1 MSPRPASAVLQW
13 VVLAAMTA
21 SWGSAFAALR
31 IAVAEIHPAWNTALR
46 LAIATA
52 VLGLVMVAR
61 RKRLPPLWPR
71 PHGAWGPYAVSGV
84 AGMAL
89 PFLLF
94 AYASQELPSAVTA
107 ICNGATPIFVA
118 LLAHFLSAG
127 ERLTARRVV
136 GVTLGFGGLVLLV
149 GGGEL
154 RNVDP
159 AHTAAVLAALA
170 GAALYAVSGV
180 SIRRAPPVDALTGA
194 LLVCLTGL
202 VVALPAALVIG
213 GPPSLNVSS
222 AAVASVLFLG
232 IGPTAVA
239 MIAWVWLTHQRG
251 ALFASMGTYVA
262 PLFATAIGVTFMNER
277 LPPEAFVALALVV
290 AGMVVAS
297 RRSPAPSEPDT
308 IVAAPA
314 RPD

>member
-1 MSPRPASAVLQW
+1 MSTRPASAVLEW

-31 IAVAEIHPAWNTALR
+31 IAVTEVHPAWNTALR

-52 VLGLVMVAR
+52 VLGLVMLAR

-71 PHGAWGPYAVSGV
+71 PHGAWGPYAVSGA

-159 AHTAAVLAALA
+159 AHTAALLAALA

-180 SIRRAPPVDALTGA
+180 SIRRAPAVDALTGA

-202 VVALPAALVIG
+202 AVALPAAAVIG
-213 GPPSLNVSS
+213 GAPPLTVSP
-222 AAVASVLFLG
+222 AAASSVLFLG
-232 IGPTAVA
+232 VGPTAIA
-239 MIAWVWLTHQRG
+239 MIAWVWLTHRRG

-262 PLFATAIGVTFMNER
+262 PLFATLIGVSLMNER
-277 LPPEAFVALALVV
+277 LAPEQFAALALVV

-297 RRSPAPSEPDT
+297 SRSKAPVQLET
-308 IVAAPA
+308 VVAAPA